1 MGQWVSWCF
10 RPGASVSSLGPAHQ
24 SQRFPPSLLCNDGS
38 RAACGDST
46 WASSW
51 QARCLWTSDL
61 WHWWSPVC
69 LQGFSSADSQ
79 ASSQT
84 EWTQSLPLTEL
95 TNLGYFVKS
104 STHTTW
110 FSLLLTLQWEVIE
123 LVGQVGHQVSC
134 GTALAQIVNSLD
146 EVCDHFTD
154 GTAVLCRVF
163 GVQHTFVQSGPQVVP
178 LFALPTDRNTDVVS
192 QLLECFVIRKK
203 NRTCP

>member
-1 MGQWVSWCF
+1 M
-10 RPGASVSSLGPAHQ
+10 
-24 SQRFPPSLLCNDGS
+24 
-38 RAACGDST
+38 
-46 WASSW
+46 
-51 QARCLWTSDL
+51 
-61 WHWWSPVC
+61 
-69 LQGFSSADSQ
+69 
-79 ASSQT
+79 
-84 EWTQSLPLTEL
+84 
-95 TNLGYFVKS
+95 
-104 STHTTW
+104 
-110 FSLLLTLQWEVIE
+110 IE

-203 NRTCP
+203 KSHLSLREQITGLKVNQWAPSHGFDLT